1 MKLKILVRG
10 PALSQSGYGEQTRF
24 ALRSLRK
31 REDVFDIYLLN
42 IPWGNTGWIFED
54 NEERDWIDNIVQ
66 KTTVYNNQ
74 KDRPLHYDVSLQIT
88 IPNEW
93 KKLARFNIGYTA
105 GIETNMVAPQ
115 WIELGDQMDHIIV
128 VSNHSKNTYANTKI
142 NIQHQNGTLIEENV
156 GVKTP
161 FTVVNFPARPVDPS
175 KVDLNV
181 STDFNFLTMAQWGP
195 RKNLNRTIKCFLEEF
210 HNEDVGLIVKANI
223 GKNNHVDRRNTLTR
237 IRKTVNKF
245 KEDNQVDVKCKVYLL
260 HGHMSEQELS
270 AIYQHPKVKAYV
282 SMTHG
287 EGFGLPLF
295 ESAYYGL
302 PIVAPVWSGQEDY
315 LNMPVTDKKGK
326 SKIKTMCA
334 KVDYEI
340 KKIDQEAVWDGVLD
354 KHSSWPKKF
363 FL

>member
-161 FTVVNFPARPVDPS
+161 FTVVNFPARPVDPQ
-175 KVDLNV
+175 L
-181 STDFNFLTMAQWGP
+181 G
-195 RKNLNRTIKCFLEEF
+195 R
-210 HNEDVGLIVKANI
+210 LIHLKLI
-223 GKNNHVDRRNTLTR
+223 
-237 IRKTVNKF
+237 
-245 KEDNQVDVKCKVYLL
+245 
-260 HGHMSEQELS
+260 
-270 AIYQHPKVKAYV
+270 
-282 SMTHG
+282 
-287 EGFGLPLF
+287 
-295 ESAYYGL
+295 
-302 PIVAPVWSGQEDY
+302 
-315 LNMPVTDKKGK
+315 
-326 SKIKTMCA
+326 
-334 KVDYEI
+334 
-340 KKIDQEAVWDGVLD
+340 
-354 KHSSWPKKF
+354 
-363 FL
+363 